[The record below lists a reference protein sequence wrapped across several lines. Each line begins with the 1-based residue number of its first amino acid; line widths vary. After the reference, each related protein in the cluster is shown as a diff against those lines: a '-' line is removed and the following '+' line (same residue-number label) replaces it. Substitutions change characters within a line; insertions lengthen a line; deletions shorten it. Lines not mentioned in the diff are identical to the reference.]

1 MHDLPASC
9 VSFLS
14 SNCAAIESICILV
27 VICTIDFYTHC
38 YAITE
43 SIMQILVH
51 SYITFNLVTNFRTK
65 NKPFHIFRLDSL
77 TLESFV
83 QLFSTLA
90 LDSLLLFHAIMH
102 GLLYP
107 ENYNHQN
114 KQKQSTKVHP
124 NRRFL

>member
-27 VICTIDFYTHC
+27 VICTIDFYTHYYVLQKVSC
-38 YAITE
+38 KYLCTHIECLISSLTSE
-43 SIMQILVH
+43 PKT
-51 SYITFNLVTNFRTK
+51 TFSL
-65 NKPFHIFRLDSL
+65 FRLDSL

-102 GLLYP
+102 GLLCP

>member
-1 MHDLPASC
+1 MIFLLAVYLFFQLCSHWGYLYFGSDMHYR
-9 VSFLS
+9 FLYPLL
-14 SNCAAIESICILV
+14 C
-27 VICTIDFYTHC
+27 
-38 YAITE
+38 ITE

-51 SYITFNLVTNFRTK
+51 SYRMFNLVTNFRTK

-102 GLLYP
+102 GLLCP